1 MITFSFIKSNPEQK
15 ILNIKK
21 GNFSMDE
28 LQIVT
33 LENQNISSWNF
44 EIIKQELLSGLTEYK
59 NLVYTDETMQSAR
72 DDKRALNKVK
82 EAIENARK
90 AYKNECLR
98 PYNDIEPKAKE
109 LVKLVDD
116 QVKAIDNALTDYTE
130 RMRAEKE
137 KDIRSYYKQKSGCL
151 GEYADAVYNKIFDKK
166 WTNSSTTKKAYEVA
180 VVGAINN
187 VFRDIEEIKALNC
200 DFYTML
206 VNTYLINLSLEEA
219 MEKYREYSAVAEAL
233 PQRNISAGNV
243 DTEGNSG
250 ITCSDFSNDNSVCIR
265 INATEKQINRLKDYM
280 KAIGV
285 EYEII

>member
-1 MITFSFIKSNPEQK
+1 
-15 ILNIKK
+15 
-21 GNFSMDE
+21 MDE

-44 EIIKQELLSGLTEYK
+44 EIIKQELLSGLSEYK
-59 NLVYTDETMQSAR
+59 NLVYTDETMKSAKK
-72 DDKRALNKVK
+72 DKQTLNQVK
-82 EAIENARK
+82 DAIEKARK

-98 PYNDIEPKAKE
+98 PYNEIEPKAKE

-116 QVKAIDNALTDYTE
+116 QVKSIDIVINDYTD
-130 RMRAEKE
+130 RLRAEKE
-137 KDIRSYYKQKSGCL
+137 KAIHSYYKQKSGCL
-151 GEYADAVYNKIFDKK
+151 GEYADEVYNKIFDKK
-166 WTNSSTTKKAYEVA
+166 WTNSSTSKNAYEA
-180 VVGAINN
+180 AIVGAINN

-200 DFYTML
+200 DFYSML

-233 PQRNISAGNV
+233 PQRNVSAGNA